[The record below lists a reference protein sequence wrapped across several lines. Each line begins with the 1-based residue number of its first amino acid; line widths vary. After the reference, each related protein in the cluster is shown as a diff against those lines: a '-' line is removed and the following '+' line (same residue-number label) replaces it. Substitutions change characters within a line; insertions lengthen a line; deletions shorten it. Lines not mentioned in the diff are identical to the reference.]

1 MKNIQILILKNEQIL
16 ISEVTSV
23 TQEIGEPDCKLIKPK
38 LVIEGKTPKERIIEW
53 LNFTKQDVIADIE
66 EIRTKEKKPKI
77 VGYQLTH
84 PYAITLSRIENDES
98 KLSVNIS
105 RWNPYSADA
114 VYQIPADI
122 VNVICEP
129 LPKLKE
135 SWEEKVK
142 AEEEAIAAVTNEVK
156 PTNTVIEQE
165 LLNEEH
171 TDTDTKE

>member
-1 MKNIQILILKNEQIL
+1 MTVKLLTLK
-16 ISEVTSV
+16 
-23 TQEIGEPDCKLIKPK
+23 P
-38 LVIEGKTPKERIIEW
+38 R
-53 LNFTKQDVIADIE
+53 QDVIADIE
-66 EIRTKEKKPKI
+66 EIRTKEKKPKV

-84 PYAITLSRIENDES
+84 PYVITLSRVDEDDT

-114 VYQIPADI
+114 MYQIPADI
-122 VNVICEP
+122 VTVICEP

-165 LLNEEH
+165 LLNEER
-171 TDTDTKE
+171 TDSDTKE

>member
-1 MKNIQILILKNEQIL
+1 MTVKLLTLK
-16 ISEVTSV
+16 
-23 TQEIGEPDCKLIKPK
+23 P
-38 LVIEGKTPKERIIEW
+38 R
-53 LNFTKQDVIADIE
+53 QDVIADIE
-66 EIRTKEKKPKI
+66 EIRTKEKKPKV
-77 VGYQLTH
+77 VGYQLIH
-84 PYAITLSRIENDES
+84 PYVITLSRVDEDDT

-142 AEEEAIAAVTNEVK
+142 AEEEAIAAVTDEVK

-165 LLNEEH
+165 LLNEERK
-171 TDTDTKE
+171 DSDTKE

>member
-1 MKNIQILILKNEQIL
+1 MTVKLLTLK
-16 ISEVTSV
+16 
-23 TQEIGEPDCKLIKPK
+23 P
-38 LVIEGKTPKERIIEW
+38 R
-53 LNFTKQDVIADIE
+53 QDVIADIE
-66 EIRTKEKKPKI
+66 EIRTKEKKPKV

-84 PYAITLSRIENDES
+84 PYIITLSRVDEDDT

-165 LLNEEH
+165 LLNEER
-171 TDTDTKE
+171 TDSDIKE

>member
-1 MKNIQILILKNEQIL
+1 MLLL
-16 ISEVTSV
+16 ISKRLE
-23 TQEIGEPDCKLIKPK
+23 L
-38 LVIEGKTPKERIIEW
+38 
-53 LNFTKQDVIADIE
+53 
-66 EIRTKEKKPKI
+66 TKEKEPKI

-84 PYAITLSRIENDES
+84 PYVITLSKIEGDET

-135 SWEEKVK
+135 SWEEKVQ
-142 AEEEAIAAVTNEVK
+142 AELDAIAAVTDEVK

>member
-1 MKNIQILILKNEQIL
+1 MTVKLLTLK
-16 ISEVTSV
+16 
-23 TQEIGEPDCKLIKPK
+23 P
-38 LVIEGKTPKERIIEW
+38 R
-53 LNFTKQDVIADIE
+53 QDVIADIE

-84 PYAITLSRIENDES
+84 PYAITLSRIEDDET

-105 RWNPYSADA
+105 RWNPYSGDS

-135 SWEEKVK
+135 SCEEKVK
-142 AEEEAIAAVTNEVK
+142 TEEEAIAAVTNEVK
-156 PTNTVIEQE
+156 PTNTVIEQ
-165 LLNEEH
+165 
-171 TDTDTKE
+171 

>member
-1 MKNIQILILKNEQIL
+1 MTVKLLTLK
-16 ISEVTSV
+16 
-23 TQEIGEPDCKLIKPK
+23 P
-38 LVIEGKTPKERIIEW
+38 R
-53 LNFTKQDVIADIE
+53 QDVIADIE
-66 EIRTKEKKPKI
+66 EIRTKEKKPKV

-84 PYAITLSRIENDES
+84 PYVITLSRVDEDDT

-165 LLNEEH
+165 LLNEER
-171 TDTDTKE
+171 TESDTEE

>member
-1 MKNIQILILKNEQIL
+1 MYGIHHEIDLLNIRELDENQVPFYNVNSILIRMTVKLLTLKP
-16 ISEVTSV
+16 T
-23 TQEIGEPDCKLIKPK
+23 
-38 LVIEGKTPKERIIEW
+38 
-53 LNFTKQDVIADIE
+53 QDVIADIE

-84 PYAITLSRIENDES
+84 PYAITLSRVEDDET

-105 RWNPYSADA
+105 RWNPYSGDS

-142 AEEEAIAAVTNEVK
+142 TEEEAIAAVTNEVK

>member
-1 MKNIQILILKNEQIL
+1 MTVKLLTLK
-16 ISEVTSV
+16 
-23 TQEIGEPDCKLIKPK
+23 P
-38 LVIEGKTPKERIIEW
+38 R
-53 LNFTKQDVIADIE
+53 QDVIADIE
-66 EIRTKEKKPKI
+66 EIRTTEETPKI
-77 VGYQLTH
+77 VGYRLTH
-84 PYAITLSRIENDES
+84 PYAITLSRIEDDET

-171 TDTDTKE
+171 TDTDTKK

>member
-1 MKNIQILILKNEQIL
+1 M
-16 ISEVTSV
+16 
-23 TQEIGEPDCKLIKPK
+23 C
-38 LVIEGKTPKERIIEW
+38 
-53 LNFTKQDVIADIE
+53 
-66 EIRTKEKKPKI
+66 IRDS
-77 VGYQLTH
+77 
-84 PYAITLSRIENDES
+84 SRVDEDDT

-142 AEEEAIAAVTNEVK
+142 AEEEAIAAVTDEVK

-165 LLNEEH
+165 LLNEERK
-171 TDTDTKE
+171 DSDTKE

>member
-1 MKNIQILILKNEQIL
+1 MTVKLLTLK
-16 ISEVTSV
+16 
-23 TQEIGEPDCKLIKPK
+23 P
-38 LVIEGKTPKERIIEW
+38 R
-53 LNFTKQDVIADIE
+53 QDVIADIE
-66 EIRTKEKKPKI
+66 EIRTKEKKPKV

-84 PYAITLSRIENDES
+84 PYVITLSRVDEDDT

-165 LLNEEH
+165 LLNEERK
-171 TDTDTKE
+171 DSDTKE